1 MVARLLLRSHI
12 LVAAT
17 ILMAGANC
25 AAAQEAVG
33 PPLPV
38 FKDVKT
44 FVGTEVGY
52 DSNLDNRVAAR
63 GSPYEMLQ
71 MGSSGTLQAS
81 STAAYNWYL
90 RGREYWYNELDTS
103 HRYDFDIA
111 LGARFDVS
119 SDMAVKTGV
128 SYYRDKISINSADI
142 YKAYADLVK
151 ESEVFRAR
159 LKLDSRTELSTASEN
174 QGALDTDV
182 FEVARGKAF
191 DYSKNGVTASLLM
204 LRKQIVAPFFIA
216 NYSDIDYFHQA
227 ANPAINRS
235 AREAWGVAGI
245 RITLSSDLQID
256 LGMRHTHRQF
266 EDQAFSEFSSS
277 YFDGRLTWKLG
288 NGLTA
293 QGTVERQIKE
303 PTTSFGL
310 ADDVITYEVRL
321 DKKLDPW
328 TFYGRAFLDHVRPIG
343 ENFDYFKYNWAGG
356 AAYELRKDTEIYAE
370 YSAKFVNEKVTSE
383 SYDRTRVGAGI
394 RVKF

>member
-1 MVARLLLRSHI
+1 MVARLLLRSYI
-12 LVAAT
+12 LAAAM
-17 ILMAGANC
+17 ILTACGDRV
-25 AAAQEAVG
+25 AAQEVVG
-33 PPLPV
+33 PPLPGL
-38 FKDVKT
+38 KDVKT

-63 GSPYEMLQ
+63 GSSYELLQ

-81 STAAYNWYL
+81 GTAAYNWYL
-90 RGREYWYNELDTS
+90 RGREYWYNELDAS
-103 HRYDFDIA
+103 HCYDFDIA

-142 YKAYADLVK
+142 YKAYADLVR

-182 FEVARGKAF
+182 FEVARGRAF

-204 LRKQIVAPFFIA
+204 LRKQIVAPFIIA

-227 ANPAINRS
+227 SNPAINRS

-277 YFDGRLTWKLG
+277 YFDGTLTWKVG

-293 QGTVERQIKE
+293 QGTIERQIKE
-303 PTTSFGL
+303 PTTIIWL
-310 ADDVITYEVRL
+310 
-321 DKKLDPW
+321 
-328 TFYGRAFLDHVRPIG
+328 GRGCDHV
-343 ENFDYFKYNWAGG
+343 
-356 AAYELRKDTEIYAE
+356 
-370 YSAKFVNEKVTSE
+370 
-383 SYDRTRVGAGI
+383 
-394 RVKF
+394 

>member
-1 MVARLLLRSHI
+1 M
-12 LVAAT
+12 VAAT
-17 ILMAGANC
+17 ILTACGNRV
-25 AAAQEAVG
+25 AAQEVVG
-33 PPLPV
+33 TPLPPV

-44 FVGTEVGY
+44 FIGTEVGY

-71 MGSSGTLQAS
+71 MGSSGSIQAS
-81 STAAYNWYL
+81 GTAEYNWYL

-103 HRYDFDIA
+103 HRYDFDVA

-119 SDMAVKTGV
+119 SDMALKTGV

-174 QGALDTDV
+174 QGTLDTDV

-191 DYSKNGVTASLLM
+191 DYTKNGVTASLLM
-204 LRKQIVAPFFIA
+204 LRKQIVAPFIIA

-227 ANPAINRS
+227 SNPAINRS
-235 AREAWGVAGI
+235 AKEAWGVAGI

-266 EDQAFSEFSSS
+266 EDQAFAEFSSS

-293 QGTVERQIKE
+293 QGTIEKQIKE
-303 PTTSFGL
+303 PTTTFGL

-321 DKKLDPW
+321 GKKLDPW
-328 TFYGRAFLDHVRPIG
+328 MIDGSAFLDHVRPIG
-343 ENFDYFKYNWAGG
+343 DNFDYFKYNWAGG

-370 YSAKFVNEKVTSE
+370 YSGKFVNEKVTTE